1 MEVIY
6 RIDYAVLNWIQNNI
20 ACAPFDAFFRLI
32 THLGDGG
39 VFCLLLTAVMLCFRK
54 TRKMGF
60 VMAVSILIGTLTCN
74 VILKNA
80 VARVR
85 PYDNYPYDPLR
96 TGDMISKLIKLPK
109 DWSFPSGHS
118 TVAVET
124 AVSVFFFRK
133 KWGVFAIAVALIVAF
148 SRLYLYVHYFTDVL
162 CGIAIGVLSAVAAY
176 YIVKYAEKK
185 IGSAIEKRRE
195 EKSAGQ
201 KA

>member
-1 MEVIY
+1 MEAIY
-6 RIDYAVLNWIQNNI
+6 RIDYAVLLWIQNNI
-20 ACAPFDAFFRLI
+20 VCPPLDAFFRVV

-39 VFCLLLTAVMLCFRK
+39 IFCLLLTAVMLCFRK

-60 VMAVSILIGTLTCN
+60 VMAVSIIIGTLTCN

-85 PYDNYPYDPLR
+85 PYNNFSYDPLR
-96 TGDMISKLIKLPK
+96 TGDMISGLIKLPK

-118 TVAVET
+118 TVTAET

-133 KWGVFAIAVALIVAF
+133 KWGIFAIFTALLVAF

-176 YIVKYAEKK
+176 YIVKYSEKK
-185 IGSAIEKRRE
+185 IGSAINV
-195 EKSAGQ
+195 A
-201 KA
+201 